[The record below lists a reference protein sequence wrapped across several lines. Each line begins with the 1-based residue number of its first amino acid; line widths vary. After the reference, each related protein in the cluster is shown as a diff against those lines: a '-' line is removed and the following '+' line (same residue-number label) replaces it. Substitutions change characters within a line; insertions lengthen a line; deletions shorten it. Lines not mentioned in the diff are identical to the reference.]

1 MINQSHLLG
10 LFGGTSTFSTGSGG
24 SAATAIRRQ
33 PTAPWALAAD
43 AKPSTNSL
51 VTGALAGR
59 KFINESGIKID
70 LGGVSAD
77 YKKLFALYSGLETL
91 SAVADR
97 ASVKNLSAS
106 EQANLAR
113 RFAAGMSEVG
123 TYLTTTNL
131 KDVRV
136 VQGGTSATS
145 KTTAGVARESTT
157 SVTGPVHEGDLSTA
171 VAAFDGDVRFDITI
185 RTKIGSTT
193 TTKTVAIDLSEMGG
207 TARTMDAVVT
217 HINGKL
223 EAQNVATRLEKQLVK
238 PEPKTVTAN
247 GRTTTL
253 PAGPDQWSLA
263 IKGASS
269 ETVGFS
275 APAVS
280 DAVYVVQQTGKDAAS
295 TELLKFQSDGGT
307 AAPPTSAAPGESTWV
322 EGRVS
327 QGALPEGIKTVRA
340 SAVGPDGSLWMV
352 ADAAAVDNQ
361 PIKGVQDVALMKFD
375 SAGRLLMTRTLG
387 AADSASGYA
396 LAVSDDGRVAVAGSV
411 TGALE
416 PGGTVASPV
425 LADSFVTVFDAQG
438 EEMWTQRRGAKA
450 ADEATSVN
458 FGADGKVY
466 VAGRSQ
472 SAMSGTFGVGGWDS
486 YVQAFSTFTP
496 YEGAKTLVTQ
506 IGVSQFGTAG
516 ADQVDAM
523 TVDGSNLYTA
533 GVENGRAVIRR
544 FTLDGAGALSL
555 AETRDLGPLSG
566 EISGVAVADGRVI
579 VTGTSRNAELASGMT
594 TNGAHAGG
602 SDVFVAALGA
612 DLAASGDDRLTWY
625 GGEGDDTAADVKV
638 HDGKVWITGVADR
651 AIGAKETDATRAYLA
666 RLDPLSGAVEYERQW
681 FGTGDQARASTL
693 AVASGGASV
702 LDRLGLPQG
711 EIDQSDSEA
720 LTAATSLRTG
730 DRLYVSS
737 GEGGRKVAVSIAA
750 GETLTSLAR
759 KIQAASGGR
768 LVVKV
773 TTESHDKDLAGHEA
787 ATAGGFSRLSITPR
801 NPERGAVLSSGETG
815 RDALAGLGLTPG
827 YIGAKSGDD
836 IRTTYGLN
844 LPANLNLNDAG
855 SVATAK
861 EKLAAALRTVRSVY
875 AAMNPN
881 LPKTVGGAAPAYI
894 SAQIANYQAALDR
907 LVG

>member
-1 MINQSHLLG
+1 MINQSYLLG
-10 LFGGTSTFSTGSGG
+10 LYGGATSSLSSGG
-24 SAATAIRRQ
+24 SASATVRKQ
-33 PTAPWALAAD
+33 PTAPWALATS
-43 AKPSTNSL
+43 AKASTNSL
-51 VTGALAGR
+51 VAAALAGR
-59 KFINESGIKID
+59 KIINESAVKID
-70 LGGVSAD
+70 LGGVSSD
-77 YKKLFALYSGLETL
+77 YKKLFTLYSGLETL
-91 SAVADR
+91 SALADR

-106 EQANLAR
+106 EQANLAK
-113 RFAAGMSEVG
+113 RFAAGMSEIG
-123 TYLTTTNL
+123 SYLTSTSM

-136 VQGGTSATS
+136 VQGGASASS
-145 KTTAGVARESTT
+145 KTTAGVARSSAT
-157 SVTGPVHEGDLSTA
+157 SVTGPMHEGDLSTA
-171 VAAFDGDVRFDITI
+171 VAAFAGDVRFDITI
-185 RTKIGSTT
+185 KTKIGETV
-193 TTKTVAIDLSEMGG
+193 TTKTVAIDLAEMGG
-207 TARTMDAVVT
+207 VTRTMDAVVT

-223 EAQNVATRLEKQLVK
+223 DAQNVATRLEKQLVK
-238 PEPKTVTAN
+238 PEPKTVTTN

-263 IKGASS
+263 VKGSTS

-275 APAVS
+275 APATS
-280 DAVYVVQQTGKDAAS
+280 DAIYVVQQTGKDAKA
-295 TELLKFQSDGGT
+295 TELLKFQSDGGS
-307 AAPPTSAAPGESTWV
+307 AAPPTGAAPGESIWTV
-322 EGRVS
+322 GRVS
-327 QGALPEGIKTVRA
+327 QDALPEGVKTVRA

-352 ADAAAVDNQ
+352 ADVASMDNQ
-361 PIKGVQDVALMKFD
+361 PIKGTQDVALMKFD
-375 SAGRLLMTRTLG
+375 SAGRLVMTRTLG
-387 AADSASGYA
+387 AADTASGYA
-396 LAVSDDGRVAVAGSV
+396 LAISDDGRVAVAGSV

-416 PGGTVASPV
+416 PGATVTSAT

-466 VAGRSQ
+466 VAGRAQ
-472 SAMSGTFGVGGWDS
+472 SAMSGAFGVGGWDS

-496 YEGAKTLVTQ
+496 YEGSKTLVTQ
-506 IGVSQFGTAG
+506 IGVSQFGTPG
-516 ADQVDAM
+516 EDRVDAM

-533 GVENGRAVIRR
+533 GVENGRAVVRR
-544 FTLDGAGALSL
+544 FALDSAGVPSL
-555 AETRDLGPLSG
+555 AESRDLGPLSG
-566 EISGVAVADGRVI
+566 DIAGVAVADGRVI
-579 VTGTSRNAELASGMT
+579 LTGTSKNAELASGMT
-594 TNGAHAGG
+594 TNTAHAGG
-602 SDVFVAALGA
+602 SDVFVVTMNA

-651 AIGAKETDATRAYLA
+651 ALGAKEADTTRAYLA
-666 RLDPLSGAVEYERQW
+666 RLDAVSGAVEYKREW

-711 EIDQSDSEA
+711 DIDQSDSEV

-737 GEGGRKVAVSIAA
+737 GDGGRKVAVTVAA

-759 KIQAASGGR
+759 KIQAASSGR

-773 TTESHDKDLAGHEA
+773 TNESQDKALAGHEA
-787 ATAGGFSRLSITPR
+787 VTAGGFSRLTITAR
-801 NPERGAVLSSGETG
+801 NPEKGAVLSAGETG
-815 RDALAGLGLTPG
+815 RDALAGLGISPG
-827 YIGAKSGDD
+827 YVGSKSGDD

-844 LPANLNLNDAG
+844 LPANISLNDAG

-861 EKLAAALRTVRSVY
+861 EKLAAALRTVRSIY

-881 LPKTVGGAAPAYI
+881 LPKAVGGTAPAYI

-907 LVG
+907 LAG

>member
-1 MINQSHLLG
+1 MINQSYLLG
-10 LFGGTSTFSTGSGG
+10 LYGGATNPSSSGG
-24 SAATAIRRQ
+24 FASTPIRKQ
-33 PTAPWALAAD
+33 PTAPWALATT
-43 AKPSTNSL
+43 AKASTNSL
-51 VTGALAGR
+51 VSAALAGR
-59 KFINESGIKID
+59 KIINESAVKVD
-70 LGGVSAD
+70 LGGVSPD

-91 SAVADR
+91 SALADR

-106 EQANLAR
+106 EQANLAK
-113 RFAAGMSEVG
+113 RFAAGMAEVG
-123 TYLTTTNL
+123 TYISSTSM

-136 VQGGTSATS
+136 VQGGTSASS
-145 KTTAGVARESTT
+145 KTTAGVARASTT
-157 SVTGPVHEGDLSTA
+157 SVTGPIHEGDLSA
-171 VAAFDGDVRFDITI
+171 SVAAFAGDVRFDITVKT
-185 RTKIGSTT
+185 RIGETV
-193 TTKTVAIDLSEMGG
+193 TTKTVSIDLAEMGG
-207 TARTMDAVVT
+207 TTRTMDAVVT

-223 EAQNVATRLEKQLVK
+223 EAQGVSTRLEKQLVK
-238 PEPKTVTAN
+238 PEPKTVTTN

-263 IKGASS
+263 VKGASS
-269 ETVGFS
+269 ETIGFS
-275 APAVS
+275 ASQTS
-280 DAVYVVQQTGKDAAS
+280 DAVYVVQQTGKDAKA

-307 AAPPTSAAPGESTWV
+307 AAAPTGAAPGESTWV

-327 QGALPEGIKTVRA
+327 QDVLPEGVKTVRA
-340 SAVGPDGSLWMV
+340 SAVGPDGSLWIV
-352 ADAAAVDNQ
+352 ADVASVDNQ
-361 PIKGVQDVALMKFD
+361 PIKGSQDVALMKLD
-375 SAGRLLMTRTLG
+375 SAGRLVMTRTLG
-387 AADSASGYA
+387 AADTASGYA
-396 LAVSDDGRVAVAGSV
+396 LSVADDGRVAVAGSV

-416 PGGTVASPV
+416 PGATVTSAV
-425 LADSFVTVFDAQG
+425 LSDSFVTVFDAEG

-466 VAGRSQ
+466 VAGRAQ
-472 SAMSGTFGVGGWDS
+472 SAMSGAFGVGGWDS

-506 IGVSQFGTAG
+506 VGVSQFGTPG
-516 ADQVDAM
+516 DDRVDAM

-533 GVENGRAVIRR
+533 GVENGRAVVRR
-544 FTLDGAGALSL
+544 FSLDAAGVPTL

-566 EISGVAVADGRVI
+566 DIAGVAVANGRVI
-579 VTGTSRNAELASGMT
+579 LSGTSKNAELASGVT
-594 TNGAHAGG
+594 ANTGHAGG
-602 SDVFVAALGA
+602 SDVFVLALSP

-625 GGEGDDTAADVKV
+625 GAEGDDTAADVKV
-638 HDGKVWITGVADR
+638 HDGKVWITGAANR
-651 AIGAKETDATRAYLA
+651 EAGAKDTDTTRAYLA
-666 RLDPLSGAVEYERQW
+666 RLDPLSGEVEYERKW

-720 LTAATSLRTG
+720 LTVATSLRTG

-737 GEGGRKVAVSIAA
+737 GEGGRKVAVTIAA

-759 KIQAASGGR
+759 KIQAASSGR

-773 TTESHDKDLAGHEA
+773 ATEAQDKALAGHEA
-787 ATAGGFSRLSITPR
+787 VTAGGFSRLTITAR
-801 NPERGAVLSSGETG
+801 NPERGAVLSAGETG
-815 RDALAGLGLTPG
+815 RDALAGLGISPG
-827 YIGAKSGDD
+827 YIGTKSGDD
-836 IRTTYGLN
+836 ILTTYGLN
-844 LPANLNLNDAG
+844 LPANINLNNAG

-861 EKLAAALRTVRSVY
+861 EKLAAALRTVRSIY

-881 LPKTVGGAAPAYI
+881 LPKSVGGTAPAYI

-907 LVG
+907 LTG